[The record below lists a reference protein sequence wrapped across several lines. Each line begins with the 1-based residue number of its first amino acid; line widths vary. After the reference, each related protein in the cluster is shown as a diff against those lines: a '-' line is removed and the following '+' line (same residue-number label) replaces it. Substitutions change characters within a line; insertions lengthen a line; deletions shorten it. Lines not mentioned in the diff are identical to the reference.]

1 MWEILPEESNPQTF
15 DYRSTALP
23 LQLERSPRILKFD
36 YLNPATCIYYDIDN
50 NLIVMFWHLQA
61 RIFTFNRLSTF
72 WPKGSAS
79 SLGFRVSSL

>member
-1 MWEILPEESNPQTF
+1 MREILPEESNPQAF

-50 NLIVMFWHLQA
+50 NLIVMF
-61 RIFTFNRLSTF
+61 
-72 WPKGSAS
+72 
-79 SLGFRVSSL
+79 